1 MTKITATK
9 ALLVLGWLLLQFL
22 LFQHYGVRIVYDSHR
37 FILFTNEVLAGQ
49 PVTYPQV
56 WRYVGYPGFLLPF
69 FGLGASL
76 QLVVAAQMAVSGLAA
91 FFLHKAA
98 KHLTGNAW
106 LALLATALYAL
117 NPDLQAWNCYILTD
131 SLFTSFSTICLSL
144 LLLPKRRS
152 LWIGFALTL
161 LWAVLVRPNGF
172 ILLFATAT
180 YLISTYRPFR
190 AYNKWVLGTVG
201 LLAAVGFY
209 VVLDRFLLK
218 AFMLMI
224 PYERGDLIYGYYGFV
239 LNQYHQ
245 PQMPPPTLTQ
255 LGQVLWFFWYNPLY
269 FLGMALLKGF
279 FFFAHIKPFYSLA
292 HNVAIIL
299 FLVPV
304 YAFAWAG
311 WRRGQLPTSVKA
323 LLLTPVLWQAGITM
337 LTIEDWDG
345 RWLYPVLPS
354 FLLLAAVGVQSRFP
368 LVFNRSALGS

>member
-22 LFQHYGVRIVYDSHR
+22 LFQHHGVRIVYDSHR

-49 PVTYPQV
+49 PVAYPQV

-91 FFLHKAA
+91 VFLHKAA

-106 LALLATALYAL
+106 LALLATSLYAL

-152 LWIGFALTL
+152 RWVGFALTL

-172 ILLFATAT
+172 IILFATGA

-201 LLAAVGFY
+201 LLAAIGFY
-209 VVLDRFLLK
+209 IVLDRFLLK

-239 LNQYHQ
+239 LNQYYQ

-255 LGQVLWFFWYNPLY
+255 LGQVLWFLWHNPLY

-292 HNVAIIL
+292 HNVAIIA

-304 YAFAWAG
+304 YAFAWVS
-311 WRRGQLPTSVKA
+311 WRRSLLPTSVKV

-345 RWLYPVLPS
+345 RWLYPILPS

-368 LVFNRSALGS
+368 FLFNRSALGS